1 MEVRYVVASK
11 EAKKVV
17 HLKKFFLGLKVI
29 PLAIQPMT
37 LSCDKKGR
45 EVKQFEKPKNH
56 KKKKGKHI
64 KRKYYLIHEI
74 IQRGDVVMKNIPSTE
89 NLTNPFTKT

>member
-37 LSCDKKGR
+37 LSCDNKGR
-45 EVKQFEKPKNH
+45 EVAQFEKPKNH
-56 KKKKGKHI
+56 KKKKK
-64 KRKYYLIHEI
+64 KVSTLRESI
-74 IQRGDVVMKNIPSTE
+74 I
-89 NLTNPFTKT
+89 

>member
-11 EAKKVV
+11 EAKEVV

-37 LSCDKKGR
+37 LSCDNKGR
-45 EVKQFEKPKNH
+45 EVAQFEKPKNH
-56 KKKKGKHI
+56 KKVSTL
-64 KRKYYLIHEI
+64 RESI
-74 IQRGDVVMKNIPSTE
+74 I
-89 NLTNPFTKT
+89 